1 MVESLNVS
9 VGSVR
14 PWHGKFQARFR
25 YSYRDDDGMAVRRQ
39 ATKMIE
45 AKTLAAAKKQL
56 PDTRQALKQELERK
70 LAVVN
75 VYPEAS
81 VELAGYMTRYIDERE
96 ASHAIEPTTAA
107 NYRAC
112 AKQIMRHMPAHIEL
126 GKVTAQSVRRMDA
139 RLLDD
144 GLCPDTV
151 SKAHRFLKQVLS
163 AAEEEGAIERNPIT
177 RDVKPPKRER
187 READGLDEATRKR
200 LLSII
205 DDMADT
211 PLSLAVRMGLLTG
224 MRNEEVLG
232 LRWRDVDFD
241 KDATADD
248 SLWGVI
254 HVRRALTTAGGKVVE
269 KGPKSAAGHRD
280 IPLSQELARAM
291 LRRARDA
298 FNAGDTK
305 RIRGLYVLGT
315 PDGRPYNPTVLTREF
330 SSLAKLYNI
339 RCVSGKQA
347 TFYALRHTAITTMLR
362 QGVDAKTVSSLA
374 GHSKVA
380 ETLDIYAVADADAK
394 RRAVAKVAEAMAS

>member
-1 MVESLNVS
+1 
-9 VGSVR
+9 
-14 PWHGKFQARFR
+14 
-25 YSYRDDDGMAVRRQ
+25 
-39 ATKMIE
+39 
-45 AKTLAAAKKQL
+45 
-56 PDTRQALKQELERK
+56 
-70 LAVVN
+70 
-75 VYPEAS
+75 
-81 VELAGYMTRYIDERE
+81 
-96 ASHAIEPTTAA
+96 
-107 NYRAC
+107 
-112 AKQIMRHMPAHIEL
+112 
-126 GKVTAQSVRRMDA
+126 
-139 RLLDD
+139 
-144 GLCPDTV
+144 
-151 SKAHRFLKQVLS
+151 
-163 AAEEEGAIERNPIT
+163 
-177 RDVKPPKRER
+177 
-187 READGLDEATRKR
+187 
-200 LLSII
+200 
-205 DDMADT
+205 
-211 PLSLAVRMGLLTG
+211 
-224 MRNEEVLG
+224 
-232 LRWRDVDFD
+232 
-241 KDATADD
+241 
-248 SLWGVI
+248 
-254 HVRRALTTAGGKVVE
+254 VE